1 MQKVKLQVQHIKG
14 CRALEY
20 ERKGVW
26 NTCWGPMPWGAYGD
40 AIVKTERKYGRVGKR
55 IITWLVFMCN
65 CTDCPARL
73 HVNVDAIPAW
83 ANKELRP
90 CPSQRASG
98 GR

>member
-1 MQKVKLQVQHIKG
+1 MQKVKLHVKHIKG

-40 AIVKTERKYGRVGKR
+40 AIVKTERKYGRVGRR

-65 CTDCPARL
+65 CTDCHARL
-73 HVNVDAIPAW
+73 HVNVNAIQEW
-83 ANKELRP
+83 ANKELR
-90 CPSQRASG
+90 S
-98 GR
+98 